1 MSSAFVRLV
10 GLLII
15 PMASPALAQQ
25 VEQHDYDALG
35 RLAAT
40 DTDGGINNGENRSQ
54 CYDPAGNRTF
64 YRSETDGTAA
74 NCAAPPAQ
82 NLPGSDPPPP
92 PAPSPTPPSANTPPV
107 ATDDAVSG
115 PCGGERILNI
125 TANDRDA
132 ENQTLRIISL
142 TLVGGP
148 SVIEQASDSSVYI
161 SFGGGNRASTIY
173 DYVVADSSGATDTG
187 RITAT
192 TSCDG
197 YGQPL

>member
-1 MSSAFVRLV
+1 MSSAFVRLI
-10 GLLII
+10 GLLVI
-15 PMASPALAQQ
+15 PMANPALAQQ

-82 NLPGSDPPPP
+82 SLPGSDPPPP
-92 PAPSPTPPSANTPPV
+92 PAPSPTPPLANTPPT
-107 ATDDAVSG
+107 ATDDTAYG
-115 PCGGERILNI
+115 PCNGEGIFNI

-132 ENQTLRIISL
+132 ENQTLRVISL
-142 TLVGGP
+142 TPIGGP
-148 SVIEQASDSSVYI
+148 SVIELASDSSI
-161 SFGGGNRASTIY
+161 HITFFGRNRASTIY
-173 DYVVADSSGATDTG
+173 DYVLSDSSGATDTG
-187 RITAT
+187 RITAI